1 MEAKTANSSV
11 SDHDSL
17 AAQKHAQKNGD
28 EITVFHICVPEA
40 ESKNTAPEQQMLA
53 STKVYDRRWLM
64 LFIFVMVS
72 MLNAFQW
79 IQFSIITSL
88 LMKYYGVDSQTVNW
102 TSLVYMVVYVP
113 LIFPGAW
120 IMDKMGLRV
129 TLLIGSLGTAAGAW
143 IKVFSVVPDRFY
155 VALIGQTIA
164 AISQVFVLSVPPN
177 LAATWFGP
185 DQVSSA
191 CSIGVFGNQLG
202 VALGFLLPPILVKDG
217 TIEEIGNGLSLMFY
231 IVAGLCTAVLI
242 VVVIVFQAKPPL
254 PPSMARYSIDSS
266 TESLNY
272 SQSIKRILWNR
283 DYVLL
288 LITYGINVGVFYAMS
303 TLLNQTVL
311 QHFPGQEE
319 SAGQI
324 GLTIV
329 VCGMAGSV
337 LGGIILDRTHKFKET
352 TLAVY
357 GMAVVGM
364 VSYTFTFD
372 VELIAVTF
380 VTAGS
385 VGFFMTGYLPVGFEF
400 AAELT
405 YPEPEGTSS
414 GLLNAAAQIFGI
426 VFTVLGGWL
435 LTDYGDLVCNGTLTF
450 ALFIGAIVTMFIRPE
465 LRRQKAVNG
474 FK

>member
-1 MEAKTANSSV
+1 METKTTESPI
-11 SDHDSL
+11 SDADHL
-17 AAQKHAQKNGD
+17 KKNGN
-28 EITVFHICVPEA
+28 EIHVFHICTNASVPEA
-40 ESKNTAPEQQMLA
+40 EPKNATAEQQMLTP
-53 STKVYDRRWLM
+53 TKVYGRRWLM
-64 LFIFVMVS
+64 LLIFALVS
-72 MLNAFQW
+72 MMNAFQW

-88 LMKYYGVDSQTVNW
+88 LSKYYGVDSQTVNW

-120 IMDKMGLRV
+120 VMDKMGLRV
-129 TLLIGSLGTAAGAW
+129 TLLIGSFGTAAGAW
-143 IKVFSVVPDRFY
+143 IKVLSVAPDRFY
-155 VALIGQTIA
+155 VALIGQTMA
-164 AISQVFVLSVPPN
+164 AISQVFILSVPPN
-177 LAATWFGP
+177 IAATWFGSN
-185 DQVSSA
+185 QVSSA

-217 TIEEIGNGLSLMFY
+217 TIDTIGNGLSLMFY
-231 IVAGLCTAVLI
+231 IVAGVCTALLI
-242 VVVIVFQAKPPL
+242 AVIVGFQAKPPL
-254 PPSMARYSIDSS
+254 PPSVARYSNPSS
-266 TESLNY
+266 TESMNY
-272 SQSIKRILWNR
+272 SQSIKRILLNR
-283 DYVLL
+283 DYVILL
-288 LITYGINVGVFYAMS
+288 VTYGINVGVFYAMS

-357 GMAVVGM
+357 GLAVVGM
-364 VSYTFTFD
+364 VAYTFSFN

-380 VTAGS
+380 ITAGA

-414 GLLNAAAQIFGI
+414 GLLNASAQIFGV

-435 LTDYGDLVCNGTLTF
+435 LPYYGDLVCNGTLTF
-450 ALFIGAIVTMFIRPE
+450 ALLIGAIMTVFIRPK

-474 FK
+474 FQ